1 MEYTMLTEQDF
12 AALRR
17 ERLATLEGEHY
28 RLSLLLAETTSADA
42 AGEILARQAEYE
54 RRIALHGNK
63 PVTEGEA
70 ATDAEVAQS

>member
-12 AALRR
+12 GALRR

-28 RLSLLLAETTSADA
+28 RLSLLLLETTSADA

-54 RRIALHGNK
+54 RRITLHHAA
-63 PVTEGEA
+63 PPTGESA
-70 ATDAEVAQS
+70 AESETTNS